1 MKLRTLGYLAQ
12 EGVRAVRRHP
22 ALSASAIVSLTA
34 SLLVLGLFLLIGANV
49 TRMLDDLERRKQVVV
64 YLKPGLPDEDRQRA
78 EMRLR
83 DVPGVASLEYISP
96 EQAWEQFT
104 AEMDAEALLEA
115 VGENPLP
122 PSFQLQLTPDHR
134 ELQRIQAMA
143 NEIGGWDEVD
153 EVSFGGAWV
162 GNLDR
167 LSRRLLW
174 FNLAVG
180 FVVGLAV
187 IAVVANT
194 IQLTVIA
201 KQDMI
206 HIMRTIGASQNFIQ
220 VPFLLEGAIQALVAG
235 ALSLAILFGALN
247 LLPDRFEGVHFFNP
261 AQTGIYL
268 LAALVLGLA
277 GSWLALGRI
286 LGERRL

>member
-1 MKLRTLGYLAQ
+1 MKLRTFGYLAQ

-34 SLLVLGLFLLIGANV
+34 SLLVLGLFLLIGANIK
-49 TRMLDDLERRKQVVV
+49 RILDELEQKKQVVV
-64 YLKPGLPDEDRQRA
+64 YLKPGLPDEARQQT

-83 DVPGVASLEYISP
+83 DVPGVAGLDYVSP

-115 VGENPLP
+115 IGENPLP
-122 PSFQLQLTPDHR
+122 PSFQLRLTTDHR
-134 ELQRIQAMA
+134 DLQRIQAMS
-143 NEIGGWDEVD
+143 NEIGGWEEVD

-174 FNLAVG
+174 FNLVVG
-180 FVVGLAV
+180 LVVGLAV

-201 KQDMI
+201 KRDMI
-206 HIMRTIGASQNFIQ
+206 HIMRTIGASQDFIQ

-235 ALSLAILFGALN
+235 AFSLLILFGALS
-247 LLPDRFEGVHFFNP
+247 LLPDRFEGVHFFSP
-261 AQTGIYL
+261 GQTGLYL

-277 GSWLALGRI
+277 GSWLALSRI